1 MSMSDKIEGHRAY
14 AAERKAKLI
23 RMAADLRNSD
33 SLLTEFVGKPD
44 QTATKYGLQ
53 LTEEEISTM
62 AAIAG
67 NQELSGDDLAAVNGG
82 IIVAFFD
89 NNCGCG
95 GGGGS
100 SSW

>member
-1 MSMSDKIEGHRAY
+1 VEEKKDGHRAY
-14 AAERKAKLI
+14 VAERKAKLI
-23 RMAADLRNSD
+23 RIAADLRNSE

-53 LTEEEISTM
+53 LTEEEVSTL

-67 NQELSGDDLAAVNGG
+67 NQELSGEDLASVSGG
-82 IIVAFFD
+82 VVVAFFD

-95 GGGGS
+95 GTSGS
-100 SSW
+100 W